1 MTRAQTPVNSQRR
14 LLAAVREA
22 RDALRLTQKEV
33 AEALD
38 WSVSKV
44 IRIENGSVGLSTTDL
59 KALLLHYGITDRD
72 RVETYVRLAKESK
85 QPGWWDEYRRAFKP
99 EFVRFL
105 GLEASAFA
113 IRQFQ
118 LLLVP
123 GLLQAPEY
131 VRSLMAKG
139 PNAPDTIERAIEVR
153 LTRQGRLKDL
163 EFQHH
168 FIIDESV
175 LYRRVTDEDG
185 WRKQLAHLRKVA
197 EQPNVTLQ
205 VFPFTAGFLRGMR
218 SSFQLMELSD
228 QVNDYFLVVEQPAGD
243 VYFDEAAGADK
254 GAEHLK
260 IFYQLEEAALPPEE
274 TPRMIDKALARLE
287 EE

>member
-33 AEALD
+33 ADALD
-38 WSVSKV
+38 WSVSKL

-85 QPGWWDEYRRAFKP
+85 QPGWWDEYRRTFKP

-105 GLEASAFA
+105 GLEASAVL
-113 IRQFQ
+113 IRQFH

-123 GLLQAPEY
+123 GLLQVPEY
-131 VRSLMAKG
+131 IRSLMVKG
-139 PNAPDTIERAIEVR
+139 RNTPEEIERGIEVR
-153 LTRQGRLKDL
+153 LTRQGRLRDE
-163 EFQHH
+163 EFQHF
-168 FIIDESV
+168 FILDESV
-175 LYRRVTDEDG
+175 LYRRVTDDAG
-185 WRKQLAHLRKVA
+185 WRSQLAHLREMA
-197 EQPNVTLQ
+197 ELPNVTLRI
-205 VFPFTAGFLRGMR
+205 VPFKAGYLPGMR
-218 SSFQLMELSD
+218 SSFELLELSD
-228 QVNDYFLVVEQPAGD
+228 QENDYFVTVEQPAGD
-243 VYFDEAAGADK
+243 VYFDEAVGADK
-254 GAEHLK
+254 GAEYLE
-260 IFYQLEEAALPPEE
+260 IFYRLEEVALPPEE
-274 TPRMIDKALARLE
+274 TPRVIDKALARLE

>member
-33 AEALD
+33 ADALD
-38 WSVSKV
+38 WSVSKL

-85 QPGWWDEYRRAFKP
+85 QPGWWDEYRRTFKP

-105 GLEASAFA
+105 GLEASAVL
-113 IRQFQ
+113 IRQFH

-123 GLLQAPEY
+123 GLLQVPEY
-131 VRSLMAKG
+131 IRSLMVKG
-139 PNAPDTIERAIEVR
+139 RNTPEEIERGIEVR
-153 LTRQGRLKDL
+153 LTRQGRLRDE
-163 EFQHH
+163 EFQHF
-168 FIIDESV
+168 FILDESV
-175 LYRRVTDEDG
+175 LYRRVTDDAG
-185 WRKQLAHLRKVA
+185 WRSQLAHLREMAKL
-197 EQPNVTLQ
+197 PNVTLRI
-205 VFPFTAGFLRGMR
+205 VPFKAGYLPGMR
-218 SSFQLMELSD
+218 SSFELLELSD
-228 QVNDYFLVVEQPAGD
+228 QENDYFVTVEQPAGD
-243 VYFDEAAGADK
+243 VYFDEAVGADK
-254 GAEHLK
+254 GAEYLE
-260 IFYQLEEAALPPEE
+260 IFYRLEEVALPPEE
-274 TPRMIDKALARLE
+274 TPRVIDKALARLE